1 MNPEMTE
8 RRYPFPYVKPDRS
21 GRVAA
26 QTLEYF
32 VHDPTSHAVTELLRD
47 PILGNM
53 LAKDSGDKALRVR
66 LLRYTRQG
74 LLSRKWESGEY
85 RYKITRPGENR
96 LIYLWERAGLLDPEK
111 ADSQAAKEEMKLR
124 LKTRLSILRS
134 QEEELQEKVG
144 FRLSGRAPSAA

>member
-1 MNPEMTE
+1 MNPEKTE
-8 RRYPFPYVKPDRS
+8 RRYPFPYVKSDRS

-32 VHDPTSHAVTELLRD
+32 VQHPTSHAVTELLRD

-53 LAKDSGDKALRVR
+53 LAKDRGDKALRVR

-74 LLSRKWESGEY
+74 LLSREWESGEY

-96 LIYLWERAGLLDPEK
+96 LIHLWGRAGLLDPEK

-124 LKTRLSILRS
+124 LETQLSILKS
-134 QEEELQEKVG
+134 QEEELREKVG
-144 FRLSGRAPSAA
+144 LRTIEESTP